1 MPKVKFA
8 TDIQAISCKLFSK
21 KGVIYSVNKRTGET
35 YHSDRHVINNPNTER
50 HAIRAT
56 PWHGSERKERV
67 GEVLCVPLFSEQQ
80 YSHPYF
86 CATMRTEGCGGNC
99 RLRFLLRIF
108 FFLLFLFFLFV
119 RKR

>member
-8 TDIQAISCKLFSK
+8 TDIQSISCKLFSK
-21 KGVIYSVNKRTGET
+21 KGVIYSVNKRTGEI
-35 YHSDRHVINNPNTER
+35 YRSDRHVINNPNTEQQ
-50 HAIRAT
+50 AIRAT

-86 CATMRTEGCGGNC
+86 CATMRTEGGGGNC
-99 RLRFLLRIF
+99 RLCFLLRIF
-108 FFLLFLFFLFV
+108 FFLLFLFV
-119 RKR
+119 K

>member
-35 YHSDRHVINNPNTER
+35 YHFDRHVINNPNTEQ

-56 PWHGSERKERV
+56 PGMALKEKSVSGRF
-67 GEVLCVPLFSEQQ
+67 CVFF
-80 YSHPYF
+80 YSVSNNTPTLTF
-86 CATMRTEGCGGNC
+86 APQ
-99 RLRFLLRIF
+99 
-108 FFLLFLFFLFV
+108 
-119 RKR
+119 